1 MNWGDFGTPWVDC
14 GLRVCAGDC
23 GLLGGHVH
31 PASGH
36 PVLRWSQDAWATAA
50 EQRQLWR
57 DVGIALLEGGVMYLT
72 HQAFGAWCA
81 TEKFDMDR
89 RYRSVSM

>member
-1 MNWGDFGTPWVDC
+1 MNWKTSGRLGSIAGFGSARGTVDCWVVMSTSLVDIPSSGVPKTPW
-14 GLRVCAGDC
+14 
-23 GLLGGHVH
+23 
-31 PASGH
+31 
-36 PVLRWSQDAWATAA
+36 ATA

-57 DVGIALLEGGVMYLT
+57 DVGIALLEGRVIYLT